1 VRAGSAGGERLT
13 APAVTEYYSRMPMRE
28 QLGLLYTLQERHR
41 ITPDDIVV
49 MPEASDYDAMEAHLR
64 RVYEQWGAI
73 APVTFGAC
81 GSPGL
86 CVRPDNRNHC
96 LGCGFLVPNWRKAAN
111 LAPHREIIGR
121 LLARAEDQ
129 GLRTE
134 ARQARENLA
143 HLDGLAAVMRAQRV
157 AWEDRRELPVVE
169 RVVGAVAG
177 QGVDGE

>member
-1 VRAGSAGGERLT
+1 
-13 APAVTEYYSRMPMRE
+13 
-28 QLGLLYTLQERHR
+28 
-41 ITPDDIVV
+41 
-49 MPEASDYDAMEAHLR
+49 MEAHLR
-64 RVYEQWGAI
+64 RVFEQWGAI

-96 LGCGFLVPNWRKAAN
+96 LGCGFLVPDWRRAAN

-121 LLARAEDQ
+121 LLARAEEQ

-134 ARQARENLA
+134 ARQAADNIA

-169 RVVGAVAG
+169 RVTGPIAG
-177 QGVDGE
+177 QGVVGE